1 MLLLIFFLLNAST
14 STFLKVVS
22 GVWLQIRYEIM
33 GGGELFYTKQDFLAK
48 LFHVLLYFILSMVKF
63 SLG

>member
-1 MLLLIFFLLNAST
+1 MSLLIFFLLNAST

-22 GVWLQIRYEIM
+22 GVWLRIRYEIM
-33 GGGELFYTKQDFLAK
+33 GRDLFYTKQDFLAK
-48 LFHVLLYFILSMVKF
+48 LFHVLLYFILSTVKF